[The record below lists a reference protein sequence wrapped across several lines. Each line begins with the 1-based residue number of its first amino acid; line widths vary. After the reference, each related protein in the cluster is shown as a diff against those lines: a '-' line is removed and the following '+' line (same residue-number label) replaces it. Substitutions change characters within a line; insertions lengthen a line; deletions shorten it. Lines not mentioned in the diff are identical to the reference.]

1 VFSDEETVA
10 RVLAG
15 EVELFELLLRRYNQ
29 RVYRTARAVL
39 RDDAEAEDAA
49 QEVWLSAYRHL
60 AQFEGRAKFS
70 TWLTRI
76 ALREAWA
83 RAKKSQ
89 GRESPMKD
97 PDELEAVAQEAQTAQ
112 TTATPEENA
121 AAHEARSFV
130 DSALEALPEEYRVV
144 FVLRAV
150 EELSTAETA
159 ESLDLT
165 PENVKVR
172 LHRAKA
178 MLKREL
184 LARAGPGIASM
195 YPFMGE
201 RCDRMVMN
209 VMSRIRWNA
218 QGIRDGERSYS

>member
-1 VFSDEETVA
+1 
-10 RVLAG
+10 
-15 EVELFELLLRRYNQ
+15 
-29 RVYRTARAVL
+29 
-39 RDDAEAEDAA
+39 
-49 QEVWLSAYRHL
+49 
-60 AQFEGRAKFS
+60 
-70 TWLTRI
+70 
-76 ALREAWA
+76 
-83 RAKKSQ
+83 
-89 GRESPMKD
+89 MKD

-144 FVLRAV
+144 FVLRA
-150 EELSTAETA
+150 TAETA